1 MPSNTVFTADTGA
14 KIKLEDDAGWPAY
27 QGIIEPTESSTEN
40 IIIENFE
47 IDGNQAN
54 QDEPTGEGYYIC
66 LLMDGCDNLIVRNMY
81 MHDNAHDAVR
91 VFFKPY
97 TEGQGNLKVYNNRF
111 HRCAHD
117 DVYMTHVSGAEIYNN
132 DMISRTNVGVRA
144 LDSNH
149 VKIYD
154 NVIDPGYPTGGH
166 GIQIQKSNTEV
177 TMDDIEVSNNEIK
190 NTNLAGIAL
199 IGYGGDYNAADAT
212 GVYIHDNRI
221 EGCGESPSY
230 SVARGGGI
238 THWGLNPGK
247 FGV

>member
-1 MPSNTVFTADTGA
+1 
-14 KIKLEDDAGWPAY
+14 
-27 QGIIEPTESSTEN
+27 
-40 IIIENFE
+40 
-47 IDGNQAN
+47 
-54 QDEPTGEGYYIC
+54 
-66 LLMDGCDNLIVRNMY
+66 

-238 THWGLNPGK
+238 TIQGFDNTIIENNVIDSCYQAGILISEFWGDAPDIDYKVFLKKKHNYK
-247 FGV
+247 HSNIV